1 LVFLFFW
8 PLHCWFSVRF
18 FPPNSP
24 KYQQAIKTRDVWQ
37 SQQIYLPIG
46 TADPKLL
53 RFGIVLVLISSW
65 LLYPFYAH
73 CCTFQFFFYSN
84 NSVFA
89 FIRWANIWVGELRR
103 GGWYYLDRWVHAG
116 DRFPNRLTPQSV
128 VNKASSPVFFPSRL
142 QQPQTPKAKHALKRQ
157 YCLLSCLRICK
168 MHTAPPP
175 RKPPSQL
182 PPVRA
187 NWA

>member
-1 LVFLFFW
+1 LVTALLVF
-8 PLHCWFSVRF
+8 CTF

-73 CCTFQFFFYSN
+73 SCTFQFFFILEQLGFRFHSL
-84 NSVFA
+84 SKH
-89 FIRWANIWVGELRR
+89 L
-103 GGWYYLDRWVHAG
+103 GGWVRWVHAG
-116 DRFPNRLTPQSV
+116 DRFPNRLTPHRSPQSV

-175 RKPPSQL
+175 KKPPSQI

-187 NWA
+187 N